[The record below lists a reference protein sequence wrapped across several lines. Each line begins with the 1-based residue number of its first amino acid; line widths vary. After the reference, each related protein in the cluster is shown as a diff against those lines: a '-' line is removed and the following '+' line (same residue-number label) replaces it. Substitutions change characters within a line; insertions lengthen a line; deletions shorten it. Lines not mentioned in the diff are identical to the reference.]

1 MAKKKKPKAVWTFA
15 PDRRIKPKVP
25 DDLKAEV
32 QAKADELV
40 ERVLKP
46 RHIKPPPKKPRW
58 NYPIALWT
66 KWHRSFFYFGSTWA
80 SPGPNRIAP
89 TFEVGFA
96 RLEYVGNGRF
106 NLAYF
111 RHTDEWWQTE
121 KNLTLEKCLKL
132 IEDGGPYSLL

>member
-1 MAKKKKPKAVWTFA
+1 MVKKKKPKAVWTFA

-46 RHIKPPPKKPRW
+46 RYIKPPPKKPRW

-80 SPGPNRIAP
+80 SPGPNKIAP
-89 TFEVGFA
+89 TFELRFA
-96 RLEYVGNGRF
+96 GWNT
-106 NLAYF
+106 LAMAVS
-111 RHTDEWWQTE
+111 TS
-121 KNLTLEKCLKL
+121 LTF
-132 IEDGGPYSLL
+132 DTPTSGGKPRRN